1 MSVEVVSLGHS
12 AQPQHLQR
20 VRSRKQLRS
29 EDDGHPVERVEHE
42 RGEPVSVP
50 VSSCHC
56 SYFVAVPGIMKG
68 AEGKYQVIDEGD
80 LRDGPEESG
89 IFHFWKF

>member
-1 MSVEVVSLGHS
+1 M
-12 AQPQHLQR
+12 
-20 VRSRKQLRS
+20 RSRKQLRS
-29 EDDGHPVERVEHE
+29 EDDSHPVERVEQE
-42 RGEPVSVP
+42 PEPVSSQCRLAIVP
-50 VSSCHC
+50 D
-56 SYFVAVPGIMKG
+56 FVAVPGIAKA